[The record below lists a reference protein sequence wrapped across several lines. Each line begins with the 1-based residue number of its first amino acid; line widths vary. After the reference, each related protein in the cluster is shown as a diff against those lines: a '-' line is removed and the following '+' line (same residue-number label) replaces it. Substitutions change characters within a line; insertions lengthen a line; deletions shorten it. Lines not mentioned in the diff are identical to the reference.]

1 MFLIHLFVMVA
12 NASNPVE
19 RNIDYLR
26 RQVKKGN
33 CTKYSISSKVDSY
46 VEKYIDNP
54 LVWALRAE
62 ADTCLKKDLQTVYLS
77 YEKFLELGGKKSDVK
92 DDMTKLESELYQAE
106 ITIRSEDG
114 SKIDWSKVDVSLPS
128 DRFVQESEG
137 TYLLQYTTSQRY
149 ELAIKSSDPSIES
162 KTITL
167 EGKGSEKIDVSLKIY
182 QFAELTIPEFDKSI
196 SLRLYPSNN
205 PKKGEKGRRGT
216 KTITTGPLEIQAS
229 YKNKTI
235 DYTTEITSGQH
246 ILTLPWGYILQ
257 YNDTTLATE
266 FFEPTQDFGTFTLD
280 PIPFDIAPLEL
291 SSLTYQITKEPG
303 FVRTIDIQKA
313 FEESD
318 LSNQLSIHNK
328 LLRKHDEAKT
338 RAQSAK
344 ILTGVTF
351 VVGGLLQ
358 GLAIE
363 SNDSSLR
370 STSNTLLGA
379 GVILLVY
386 TFDINKSSNS
396 KIKKEMKKSEEKLEE
411 LKQQPIL
418 IR

>member
-1 MFLIHLFVMVA
+1 MTPRLLRNFL
-12 NASNPVE
+12 NPH
-19 RNIDYLR
+19 
-26 RQVKKGN
+26 K
-33 CTKYSISSKVDSY
+33 IS
-46 VEKYIDNP
+46 
-54 LVWALRAE
+54 
-62 ADTCLKKDLQTVYLS
+62 
-77 YEKFLELGGKKSDVK
+77 
-92 DDMTKLESELYQAE
+92 
-106 ITIRSEDG
+106 
-114 SKIDWSKVDVSLPS
+114 
-128 DRFVQESEG
+128 
-137 TYLLQYTTSQRY
+137 
-149 ELAIKSSDPSIES
+149 
-162 KTITL
+162 
-167 EGKGSEKIDVSLKIY
+167 
-182 QFAELTIPEFDKSI
+182 
-196 SLRLYPSNN
+196 
-205 PKKGEKGRRGT
+205 
-216 KTITTGPLEIQAS
+216 
-229 YKNKTI
+229 
-235 DYTTEITSGQH
+235 
-246 ILTLPWGYILQ
+246 
-257 YNDTTLATE
+257 
-266 FFEPTQDFGTFTLD
+266 TLD